1 MLTMSD
7 VETITWRELTGN
19 KFVRGID
26 PAMLTEQGLVKQA
39 AIRKIGERQRTFFN
53 IVYDREYLLE
63 AIGRLICKPMFTI
76 GKDKTIELIAEAWDN
91 YYPNG
96 KLKDARAERVEDA
109 NFAKV

>member
-1 MLTMSD
+1 MSD

-26 PAMLTEQGLVKQA
+26 PAMLTEHGLVKQA

-63 AIGRLICKPMFTI
+63 AIGRLICKPMFCV
-76 GKDKTIELIAEAWDN
+76 GKEKTVELIAEAWDN
-91 YYPNG
+91 YYPYE
-96 KLKDARAERVEDA
+96 KLKQMKLSGGENA
-109 NFAKV
+109 NLTKV